1 VIDPLVVA
9 FGLGVGILI
18 GLTGIG
24 GGSSMTPLLVL
35 VVGVQPVVAIGTD
48 LAYGAITKT
57 VGGWRHLRS
66 GAVDRGVS
74 KWLAV
79 GSVPGAITGVL
90 AVDALHNRYGYG
102 FDSTLLGLVA
112 VALLFVALSVLAR
125 ALFGVPRE
133 QHSVPMRGQVKAIA
147 VAIGL
152 AIGVVLGMTSVGSG
166 ALVGLALIVVFRL
179 TPHRVVGTDLP
190 CRAHALG
197 RRPGAFGRGQR
208 RPGAGGELLA
218 GSLPGVWLGSA
229 LMPYVPARTL
239 RLALGCTLLGSAL
252 AVMTKA
258 GVDVPTWTI
267 IAIPALVG
275 VLTVVVQRPRRPES
289 GTAWSHAS
297 AHPEAEAIVG
307 ERGVS

>member
-1 VIDPLVVA
+1 MIDPLVVA

-24 GGSSMTPLLVL
+24 GGSLMTPLLVL

-66 GAVDRGVS
+66 GAVDLDVS

-79 GSVPGAITGVL
+79 GSVPGSIIGVL
-90 AVDALHNRYGYG
+90 AVAVLHNRYGYG
-102 FDSTLLGLVA
+102 FDSTLLVLVA
-112 VALLFVALSVLAR
+112 VALVVVAFSVLAR
-125 ALFGVPRE
+125 ALFGKPRE
-133 QHSVPMRGQVKAIA
+133 QHSVPMRGQVKVIA

-152 AIGVVLGMTSVGSG
+152 ALGVVLGMTSVGSG

-179 TPHRVVGTDLP
+179 TPHRVVGTDVFHAALMLWAAGL
-190 CRAHALG
+190 AHLA
-197 RRPGAFGRGQR
+197 
-208 RPGAGGELLA
+208 AGNVDLRLMVNILA
-218 GSLPGVWLGSA
+218 GSLPGVWVGSA
-229 LMPYVPARTL
+229 LMPYVPTRAL

-258 GVDVPTWTI
+258 GVDFPTWTI

-275 VLTVVVQRPRRPES
+275 LLAFVMHRPRRPEA
-289 GTAWSHAS
+289 GTA
-297 AHPEAEAIVG
+297 
-307 ERGVS
+307 